1 MKKNFLITL
10 AAIAALASCKKNE
23 TPETNPFSY
32 ELINA
37 KINLGAASSLGPVGC
52 IELNDDGTYVAE
64 ILADAAGYEGLDKY
78 LQIPFERILVGI
90 KDRKVASYLSGTYV
104 TSAGEYRL
112 DGLGTLS
119 FEADMQYANYSF
131 PDGKSYRD
139 RTGITPGA
147 MLPAFKAA
155 NGQWTP
161 CKADIQVNN
170 LSDDSCFEGSY
181 DKLDFEAIAADVA
194 AGCVPELESYLPL
207 FEGYRLNRM
216 SVSQLNTFVMEY
228 ANGKKLGGYWKFD
241 DIEGTVKKTLEDK
254 RILSTSLT
262 FTPALDGNRITLVI
276 SGEVSV
282 DNIPTYQY
290 KISLYFCM

>member
-1 MKKNFLITL
+1 MKKRFLITL

-37 KINLGAASSLGPVGC
+37 KINLGAANSMGPLGC
-52 IELNDDGTYVAE
+52 IELNDDGTFYAE
-64 ILADAAGYEGLDKY
+64 VLAGQEHYDGLDKY
-78 LQIPFERILVGI
+78 LQVPFERILVGT
-90 KDRKVASYLSGTYV
+90 KDRKAASYVCGTY
-104 TSAGEYRL
+104 TPGTNAYKLE
-112 DGLGTLS
+112 GLGTLS
-119 FEADMQYANYSF
+119 FQQDMLFAQYTF
-131 PDGKSYRD
+131 TDGKSYLD
-139 RTGITPGA
+139 RTGITPKPKQP
-147 MLPAFKAA
+147 LFKPA

-161 CKADIQVNN
+161 CKADIKVSN
-170 LSDDSCFEGSY
+170 LADSSCFEGSY

-241 DIEGTVKKTLEDK
+241 DIEGTVNKTLEDK

-276 SGEVSV
+276 DGEVSV
-282 DNIPTYQY
+282 NNIPTYQY

>member
-1 MKKNFLITL
+1 MKKSFLITL

-37 KINLGAASSLGPVGC
+37 KINLGAANSMGPLGC
-52 IELNDDGTYVAE
+52 IELNDDGTFYAE
-64 ILADAAGYEGLDKY
+64 VLAGQEQYDGLDQY

-90 KDRKVASYLSGTYV
+90 KDRKAASYVSGTY
-104 TSAGEYRL
+104 TPGTNAYKLE
-112 DGLGTLS
+112 GLGTLS
-119 FEADMQYANYSF
+119 FQQDMLFAQYTF
-131 PDGKSYRD
+131 TDGKSYLD
-139 RTGITPGA
+139 RTGITPKPKQP
-147 MLPAFKAA
+147 LFKPA

-161 CKADIQVNN
+161 FKADIKVSN
-170 LSDDSCFEGSY
+170 LADSSCFEGSY

-241 DIEGTVKKTLEDK
+241 DIEGTVNKTLEDK
-254 RILSTSLT
+254 RILSTTLT

-276 SGEVSV
+276 DGEVSV